1 MNMGFRE
8 GRYYGALEKT
18 GIKSWK
24 KVLLLQWFCY
34 LKKNNQT
41 KWPLVITH
49 KLENHQDDFN
59 SHHSTFYGENVI

>member
-24 KVLLLQWFCY
+24 KVL
-34 LKKNNQT
+34 KKNNQT

-49 KLENHQDDFN
+49 KLENQDDYN

>member
-18 GIKSWK
+18 EIKSWK
-24 KVLLLQWFCY
+24 KSLTASVVLLF
-34 LKKNNQT
+34 KKNNQT

-49 KLENHQDDFN
+49 KLENHQDDYN